1 LNCALR
7 LRNEAAA
14 LDLRGVRGRL
24 WLGTPFPDVAA
35 TPQPKMFDRV
45 DAFVRDVRNVGDE
58 DALGEALADVCRD
71 LGFRYFALT
80 HHVDLRRS
88 SSAIR
93 IHNYPEGW
101 AEWFE
106 EQSLGAT
113 DPVHRASNITS
124 VGFAWSKLP
133 DMIAL
138 TPKDRRV
145 LELARKEGIGDGFT
159 VPAHVPGEA
168 HGSCSFACV
177 AGQPFCEEHLSLLQ
191 LVGAFAFEAARRMRR
206 SRLSGGPVQLT
217 DRQRECVMWAARG
230 KSDWEIAKVLGV
242 SEATVGEHLRHAY
255 ERYGVGKRTLV
266 AVHALFDG
274 TIGFLDVFRR

>member
-1 LNCALR
+1 
-7 LRNEAAA
+7 
-14 LDLRGVRGRL
+14 
-24 WLGTPFPDVAA
+24 
-35 TPQPKMFDRV
+35 MFSRV
-45 DAFVRDVRNVGDE
+45 DAFVRDVRDLDSE
-58 DALGEALADVCRD
+58 EALAGALADVCRD

-80 HHVDLRRS
+80 HHVDVRRTS
-88 SSAIR
+88 AAIR

-101 AEWFE
+101 AEWFDE
-106 EQSLGAT
+106 RSLGLT
-113 DPVHRASNITS
+113 DPVHRATNVTS
-124 VGFAWSKLP
+124 VGFAWSRLP

-138 TPKDRRV
+138 TPEDRRI
-145 LELARKEGIGDGFT
+145 LDLARREGIGEGFT

-177 AGQPFCEEHLSLLQ
+177 AGEPFLDQHLPLLQ
-191 LVGAFAFEAARRMRR
+191 LVGAFAFEAARAMRR
-206 SRLSGGPVQLT
+206 RQLSKGPVQLT

-274 TIGFLDVFRR
+274 TIGFLDVLRR